1 MNFFIFVFKIKYM
14 KHILKIIV
22 LTLIINSCEQTP
34 KLPEGVYKI
43 TGEAS
48 GVYNGIR
55 VYLKEKV
62 ENRGRSR
69 YVIKDT
75 AIVINEMFEFKGTYD
90 NEVLWY
96 LEGNSMQGNL
106 PLVITNDHVKI
117 DLNKDNM
124 EESLIRNSK
133 VNEAISKLE
142 NNRKKLIQRRR
153 DLFTEYK
160 EKKDKNASYKVEFGK
175 TLKGVTDS
183 INYLDKKFISENK
196 DNIYCLDLIKKLR
209 KSNITIENIN
219 KLFNDLNSKVKIN
232 PTGLKL
238 KNEIDIEIEKVKML
252 QKVSI
257 GKIAPEFKA
266 KNPDGEIVSLSD
278 VKGKY
283 TLIDFWAAWCG
294 PCRKENPN
302 LLEVYNNFNSKGFD
316 IISISLDGRRGK
328 TEGKKAWI
336 DAIDKDGIGAWYHIS
351 NLDYF
356 KCEIAK
362 TYGVTSIP
370 SSFLIDEKGKI
381 IAKNLRG
388 KALQNKLKQLFE

>member
-1 MNFFIFVFKIKYM
+1 M
-14 KHILKIIV
+14 KHILKLIV
-22 LTLIINSCEQTP
+22 LTLIVSSCEQSP
-34 KLPEGVYKI
+34 KLPEGIYKI
-43 TGEAS
+43 TVEAS

-69 YVIKDT
+69 YVTKDT

-90 NEVLWY
+90 SEVLWY
-96 LEGNSMQGNL
+96 LEGNSMLGNL
-106 PLVITNDHVKI
+106 PLVITNDHIKI
-117 DLNKDNM
+117 YLNKDNI
-124 EESLIRNSK
+124 EESLISNSK

-153 DLFTEYK
+153 DLFTDYK

-196 DNIYCLDLIKKLR
+196 GNIYCLDLIKKLK
-209 KSNITIENIN
+209 KSNITLENIK
-219 KLFNDLNSKVKIN
+219 KLFDNLNSKVKTN
-232 PTGLKL
+232 PIGLKL

-252 QKVSI
+252 QKVSL
-257 GKIAPEFKA
+257 GKIAPEFNA

-302 LLEVYNNFNSKGFD
+302 LLEAYNNFNSKGFD

-356 KCEIAK
+356 KCEIAN

-370 SSFLIDEKGKI
+370 SSFLIDENGKI

-388 KALQNKLKQLFE
+388 KALQNKLKQLFES